1 MIIMKN
7 KDLMQKIYHNLNIKN
22 MSKVEEYIQILES
35 RISDER
41 KKFSKMTK
49 ADHDQEIG
57 MVIGNIL
64 GFESAL
70 RIYKSLNDR

>member
-1 MIIMKN
+1 MKKN
-7 KDLMQKIYHNLNIKN
+7 KDLMQIIYHNLKINN
-22 MSKVEEYIQILES
+22 MNKVEQYIQVLES
-35 RISDER
+35 RISAER
-41 KKFSKMTK
+41 KRFSQMTK

-57 MVIGNIL
+57 IAIGNIL